1 MNAGAASMGAAAPGE
16 PVRYITDAR
25 YERLL
30 AMLDDARMRNIAGET
45 AAGDDVPRLLFHE
58 ARMLDERRYD
68 DWLAL
73 FAPECIYW
81 VPRSNTPGDPRTE
94 TAIYLDDGRR
104 LHDRVA
110 AIRTGFFHA
119 QNPPSRTRRML
130 ANVEQWSAADGSL
143 RARANVVIWE
153 HRKGETRAHPGWQAY
168 DIVRDAQGTLA
179 IATKVVCLLDCD
191 APQGNYAFIL

>member
-1 MNAGAASMGAAAPGE
+1 MNDGAAPTDAALRQE
-16 PVRYITDAR
+16 PVHYITDAR

-30 AMLDDARMRNIAGET
+30 AMLDDARTRNVPGE
-45 AAGDDVPRLLFHE
+45 AAACDDVPRLLFHE

-68 DWLAL
+68 EWLHL
-73 FAPECIYW
+73 FAPECVYW
-81 VPRSNTPGDPRTE
+81 VPSRSPPADPRTE
-94 TAIYLDDGRR
+94 TAIYLDDRRR

-130 ANVEQWSAADGSL
+130 SNVEQWSAADGGV
-143 RARANVVIWE
+143 RARANLVIWE

-168 DIVRDAQGTLA
+168 EIVRDAQAALVV
-179 IATKVVCLLDCD
+179 ATKVVCLLDCD